1 MANLV
6 KKKTTTTVTEEV
18 EIIPA
23 APGEEIGHRFMT
35 VHEYGQYIGEDG
47 GSVGKPQIIL
57 NAKWLADPYYDA
69 YLYRRPV

>member
-1 MANLV
+1 MAKLV

-35 VHEYGQYIGEDG
+35 VHEYGQ
-47 GSVGKPQIIL
+47 
-57 NAKWLADPYYDA
+57 
-69 YLYRRPV
+69 